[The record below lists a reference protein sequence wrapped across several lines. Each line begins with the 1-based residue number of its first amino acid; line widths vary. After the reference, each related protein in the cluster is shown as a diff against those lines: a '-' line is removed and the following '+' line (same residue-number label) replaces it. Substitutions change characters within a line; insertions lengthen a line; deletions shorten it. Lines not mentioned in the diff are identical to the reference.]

1 MTDPL
6 DHDLALL
13 ARPAPPAALDDL
25 EHRVALAI
33 AAGGEAGG
41 TSGPGLAM
49 AAVGAMLLGLAGGAV
64 MSARSEARAQPE
76 RIAVVLDAGLA
87 PSTLLLG
94 R

>member
-13 ARPAPPAALDDL
+13 AQPAPPTALDDL
-25 EHRVALAI
+25 EHRVAAAI
-33 AAGGEAGG
+33 AASPGTGGV
-41 TSGPGLAM
+41 SGRGMAM
-49 AAVGAMLLGLAGGAV
+49 AGIGASLLGLAGGGV
-64 MSARSEARAQPE
+64 MSARLAM
-76 RIAVVLDAGLA
+76 VLDAGLA

>member
-13 ARPAPPAALDDL
+13 AQPAPPTALDDL
-25 EHRVALAI
+25 EHRVAAAI
-33 AAGGEAGG
+33 AASPGTGGV
-41 TSGPGLAM
+41 SGRGMAM
-49 AAVGAMLLGLAGGAV
+49 AGIDALLLGLAGGGV
-64 MSARSEARAQPE
+64 MSARGEARERPE
-76 RIAVVLDAGLA
+76 RIAMVLDAGLA